1 MDHVALETLNRLCSL
16 VISRYCGFPASIRV
30 TSQRKEGTVNLMK
43 LALIVMA
50 ALYLSGCVLT
60 KLITVPMR
68 VVGAAISII
77 PVAGN
82 TADDAIDGVADTIDD
97 VPL

>member
-1 MDHVALETLNRLCSL
+1 M
-16 VISRYCGFPASIRV
+16 
-30 TSQRKEGTVNLMK
+30 NLMK
-43 LALIVMA
+43 LALLVMV

-82 TADDAIDGVADTIDD
+82 TADDAIDDVADTIDD